1 VNRGLRKKGFTL
13 IEAMAAVLILS
24 IGIVAVYG
32 GMNSLTR
39 AEARARDQ
47 DLVQRLAD
55 EKYEELIST
64 EPDLSAPQNGN
75 FDDRN
80 LPDFNWEMEST
91 PSGIESL
98 QSITVRV
105 EPRVANDQAPTGLA
119 SGLVYVPPVTSTTGA
134 TP

>member
-1 VNRGLRKKGFTL
+1 
-13 IEAMAAVLILS
+13 MAAVLILS
-24 IGIVAVYG
+24 VGIVAVYG

-55 EKYEELIST
+55 EKYEELVST

-75 FDDRN
+75 FDDRD
-80 LPDFNWEMEST
+80 LPNYTWEMEST

-105 EPRVANDQAPTGLA
+105 EPRNGNAQAPTGLA
-119 SGLVYVPPVTSTTGA
+119 SGLVYVPPVTTTTGA
-134 TP
+134 AQ

>member
-1 VNRGLRKKGFTL
+1 
-13 IEAMAAVLILS
+13 MILS

-32 GMNSLTR
+32 SMNSLTR

-64 EPDLSAPQNGN
+64 EPDLSAPQSGN

-105 EPRVANDQAPTGLA
+105 EHRQANNQTPSGIA

-134 TP
+134 PTQ

>member
-1 VNRGLRKKGFTL
+1 
-13 IEAMAAVLILS
+13 MILS

-32 GMNSLTR
+32 GINSLTR

-64 EPDLSAPQNGN
+64 EPDLSAPQSGN

-80 LPDFNWEMEST
+80 LTDFNWEMEST

-105 EPRVANDQAPTGLA
+105 EHRQANNQTPAGIA

-134 TP
+134 AAQ

>member
-1 VNRGLRKKGFTL
+1 
-13 IEAMAAVLILS
+13 MAAVLILS
-24 IGIVAVYG
+24 VGIVAVYG

-64 EPDLSAPQNGN
+64 EPDLSAPQSGN

-80 LPDFNWEMEST
+80 LSFTWEMEST

-105 EPRVANDQAPTGLA
+105 EPRNGNSQAPTGIA
-119 SGLVYVPPVTSTTGA
+119 SGLVYVPPTTTTTGA
-134 TP
+134 TQ